1 MTINLDALVEDGKVT
16 EQWKATLIHEFAHVL
31 TLNKNQMRYYPQT
44 ENTTLLER
52 FAENCTTNVLQ
63 EWCLNETAYL
73 DDFIDTFWSDIEYL
87 EQVRNEE
94 INAYE
99 DTPDSFITDY
109 AATNP
114 WEDIAE
120 SFTYFVL
127 RAKPEWNT
135 IADKKLQFFYNY
147 PELETLRKQVRS
159 RIQ

>member
-114 WEDIAE
+114 
-120 SFTYFVL
+120 
-127 RAKPEWNT
+127 EWNT